1 VTGIERK
8 KLETENTQSGDR
20 AQVDGGRGLRDR
32 ELVRAGLTTVVAL
45 IFAVA
50 ACGAG
55 QAIPPTNPGQPQCR
69 MGTDG
74 VQACG
79 YTCMMG
85 TDGHMA
91 CANSLEGVCA
101 MGNDGHVT
109 CSEVAG
115 GGAAAVPPPT
125 CKTSASGSRAC
136 GYNCQFGANGNVYC
150 ASRPDGRCAMNA
162 DGSYSCP

>member
-1 VTGIERK
+1 LTAVAECANVG
-8 KLETENTQSGDR
+8 
-20 AQVDGGRGLRDR
+20 
-32 ELVRAGLTTVVAL
+32 LVRAGLSIIVVAGWL
-45 IFAVA
+45 IS

-91 CANSLEGVCA
+91 CANSPDGVCA
-101 MGNDGHVT
+101 MGNDGHIT
-109 CSEVAG
+109 CSQVAAG
-115 GGAAAVPPPT
+115 AGAAAAPPPT
-125 CKTSASGSRAC
+125 CKTSANGMKAC

-150 ASRPDGRCAMNA
+150 ASRPDGRCQMNA
-162 DGSYSCP
+162 DGSFSCP